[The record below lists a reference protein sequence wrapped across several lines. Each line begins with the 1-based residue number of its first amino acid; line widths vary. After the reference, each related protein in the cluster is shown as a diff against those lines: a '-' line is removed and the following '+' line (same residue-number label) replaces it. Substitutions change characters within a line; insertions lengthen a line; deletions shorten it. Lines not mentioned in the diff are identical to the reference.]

1 MDISARMRQILLALL
16 HENGPI
22 SVKLLAEQIGVSK
35 RTVQRELEYMERTLK
50 GYEVRFTSKTGVGV
64 WLEGGEE
71 EKKRLLAEISRGD
84 SYDVSNRE
92 DRRKRLVLEILKEK
106 GLKKLY
112 YYSSQFGVSEATVSA
127 DLESVESWLGQ
138 FGLQISRKPGSG
150 IETNG
155 SEEDYRRAIRAF
167 IEENINT
174 NILREAYEEDIRK
187 AEQQAAAPAGET
199 CSESSAYNKA
209 SKYDAGT
216 DTYVDWDANWDE
228 GLDAPRSAD
237 GGYVIA
243 DPTGPGSIVR
253 IWSADPRQGHIKVFI
268 DGGEVPEID
277 MPFIDLFG
285 TGPAPF
291 DLPELCY
298 EAGRGKNC

>member
-138 FGLQISRKPGSG
+138 FGLQISR
-150 IETNG
+150 
-155 SEEDYRRAIRAF
+155 
-167 IEENINT
+167 
-174 NILREAYEEDIRK
+174 
-187 AEQQAAAPAGET
+187 
-199 CSESSAYNKA
+199 
-209 SKYDAGT
+209 
-216 DTYVDWDANWDE
+216 
-228 GLDAPRSAD
+228 
-237 GGYVIA
+237 
-243 DPTGPGSIVR
+243 
-253 IWSADPRQGHIKVFI
+253 
-268 DGGEVPEID
+268 
-277 MPFIDLFG
+277 
-285 TGPAPF
+285 
-291 DLPELCY
+291 
-298 EAGRGKNC
+298 EAGLKPMEAKRTTAGQSVLLLKKISIQIYSGKPMRKIPRC

>member
-1 MDISARMRQILLALL
+1 MTGVQTCAL
-16 HENGPI
+16 PI
-22 SVKLLAEQIGVSK
+22 S
-35 RTVQRELEYMERTLK
+35 
-50 GYEVRFTSKTGVGV
+50 SKTGVGV

-174 NILREAYEEDIRK
+174 NILREAYEEDTSVLDPQDVLIRSGIGQVLNNDVLK
-187 AEQQAAAPAGET
+187 RVIR
-199 CSESSAYNKA
+199 CI
-209 SKYDAGT
+209 T
-216 DTYVDWDANWDE
+216 DMDHLQVKS
-228 GLDAPRSAD
+228 R
-237 GGYVIA
+237 IA
-243 DPTGPGSIVR
+243 
-253 IWSADPRQGHIKVFI
+253 
-268 DGGEVPEID
+268 
-277 MPFIDLFG
+277 
-285 TGPAPF
+285 
-291 DLPELCY
+291 
-298 EAGRGKNC
+298 

>member
-174 NILREAYEEDIRK
+174 NILREAYEEDTSVLDPQDVLIKSGIGQVLNNDVLKRVIR
-187 AEQQAAAPAGET
+187 
-199 CSESSAYNKA
+199 CI
-209 SKYDAGT
+209 T
-216 DTYVDWDANWDE
+216 DMDHLQVKSMTENSYV
-228 GLDAPRSAD
+228 GL
-237 GGYVIA
+237 VIHITIA
-243 DPTGPGSIVR
+243 IDR
-253 IWSADPRQGHIKVFI
+253 ILK
-268 DGGEVPEID
+268 EI
-277 MPFIDLFG
+277 
-285 TGPAPF
+285 
-291 DLPELCY
+291 
-298 EAGRGKNC
+298 GRAHV